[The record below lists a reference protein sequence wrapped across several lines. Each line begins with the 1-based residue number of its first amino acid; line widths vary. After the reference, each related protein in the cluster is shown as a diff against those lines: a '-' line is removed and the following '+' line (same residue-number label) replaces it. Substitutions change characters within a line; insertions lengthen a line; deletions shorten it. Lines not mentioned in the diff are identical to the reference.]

1 MTKTVF
7 EKAGLTTTATTN
19 HSLQAMGTTQLFTAG
34 IPEKIIEERT
44 GHKSLDALRCY
55 ECTTQE
61 QVKVDSIILAPQV
74 VSSTKSFENSFKQ
87 LGREQKMS
95 LNTLAK
101 VPKATLSP
109 KYTLEGCKVT
119 IVNKMATSDK
129 ESAFKDL
136 AKDNLDL
143 IP

>member
-1 MTKTVF
+1 MTKTIF
-7 EKAGLTTTATTN
+7 EKAGLTTTATN
-19 HSLQAMGTTQLFTAG
+19 HSLRATDTTQLFTAG
-34 IPEKIIEERT
+34 VPEKIIKERT

-61 QVKVDSIILAPQV
+61 QVKAVSTILAPQI

-87 LGREQKMS
+87 LGKEQEMP
-95 LNTLAK
+95 LNTRAK
-101 VPKATLSP
+101 VPKATLCR
-109 KYTLEGCKVT
+109 KYIFEGCKVT